1 MKSFLI
7 SVFFVFFFSISQQL
21 AAQPYFTGHTT
32 ISFTDSTRSNR
43 SIPTEVYYP
52 ATITGDNAPFAG
64 TSTQTY
70 PLVVF
75 GHGFVMT
82 WSAYENIWTTLTA
95 NGYIVAFPKTETGF
109 APVHITFAQDIAFLV
124 SAIEN
129 EGSNASSILYQHVDS
144 NSCVM
149 GHSMGGGSALL
160 SVQYNNTIN
169 AVAVL
174 APAETNPSAIAACS
188 TIVLPS
194 LILAGGNDCITQ
206 PATNQIPMYN
216 ALISSCKSI
225 VTVTGGSHC
234 QFAES
239 NFNCSIGEATCT
251 PAPAISRA
259 FQHAVVDSVL
269 VPWLNNYLKSNCT
282 DGIAFQNLLSTS
294 PNITSQQ
301 NCQICSVSNINTIPQ
316 IKTIINFD
324 GNTLFVKSN
333 FAINNIQLYNLQGQ
347 VFYSTVVNNELNEFT
362 ILLPELA
369 AGIILVKVAGAVGNS
384 VIKISTINK

>member
-1 MKSFLI
+1 MKSLSKIITLI
-7 SVFFVFFFSISQQL
+7 LFSTLSQQL
-21 AAQPYFTGHTT
+21 IAQPYFTGHTT
-32 ISFTDSTRSNR
+32 ISFTDSSRSNR

-52 ATITGDNAPFAG
+52 STVAGDNVPFAG
-64 TSTQTY
+64 VANQTY
-70 PLVVF
+70 PLIVF

-109 APVHITFAQDIAFLV
+109 APVHATFAQDIAFLV
-124 SAIEN
+124 TAMEN
-129 EGSNASSILYQHVDS
+129 ESNNASSILFQHVDS

-160 SVQYNNTIN
+160 SVQYNSTIN

-188 TIVLPS
+188 TIVIPS
-194 LILAGGNDCITQ
+194 LIVAGGNDCIT
-206 PATNQIPMYN
+206 PSTTNQTPMYN
-216 ALISSCKSI
+216 AMASSCKSI

-269 VPWLNNYLKSNCT
+269 VPWLNNYLKSNCN
-282 DGIAFQNLLSTS
+282 DGIAFQNLLATS

-301 NCQICSVSNINTIPQ
+301 NCQICSVSNITTIPKE
-316 IKTIINFD
+316 KTIINFN

-333 FAINNIQLYNLQGQ
+333 SAINNIQLYNLQGQ
-347 VFYSTVVNNELNEFT
+347 LLYSAVIKNEMNEFT
-362 ILLPELA
+362 VLLPELPM
-369 AGIILVKVAGAVGNS
+369 GICFVKVVTSAGETVT
-384 VIKISTINK
+384 KISTIFK